1 MRVTSGMM
9 NTQLLS
15 NLNKNLERMTNYQEQ
30 LSSTKKINKPSDDPV
45 GVTYALRYRADLSA
59 NEQYTDNVNSALS
72 WLDYSDSI
80 LDQANEVMDR
90 VRELTVQASNGTNDD
105 SALDSIKEEMEELY
119 GQLVTIG
126 NSEFNG
132 KYVFNGQQTNMKPY
146 TEDNAKMETTDSG
159 QILFEIG
166 EGSTI
171 AVNVTGEEVF
181 GGLNP
186 DGTTEEDNA
195 FKVIQDIITQ
205 LENEDFEGLTNSL
218 GTLDSR
224 IDKLLVLRAEVG
236 ARTNRVELT
245 KSRLEDNDIN
255 LQTLLSKTEDADLA
269 QVVTKMT
276 ESEYVYQAALS
287 VGANMISVS
296 LVDFLR

>member
-9 NTQLLS
+9 NTQLLT
-15 NLNKNLERMTNYQEQ
+15 NLNNNLERMTKYQEQ
-30 LSSTKKINKPSDDPV
+30 LSSTKKLNKPSDDPV
-45 GVTYALRYRADLSA
+45 GVTYALRYRSDLSA
-59 NEQYTDNVNSALS
+59 NKQYTENVSSALS
-72 WLDYSDSI
+72 WLEYSDSI
-80 LDQANEVMDR
+80 LDQTNDVLDR

-105 SALDSIKEEMEELY
+105 AALNSIKEEMEELY

-132 KYVFNGQQTNMKPY
+132 KYVFNGQQTNIKPY
-146 TEDNAKMETTDSG
+146 TEGNAKNESTDTG
-159 QILFEIG
+159 QILYAIG
-166 EGSTI
+166 EGTKM
-171 AVNVTGEEVF
+171 AVNVTGDQVF

-186 DGTTEEDNA
+186 DGTPQEDNA
-195 FKVIQDIITQ
+195 FKVIDDILTQ
-205 LENEDFEGLTNSL
+205 LENGDFDALSNSL

-224 IDKLLVLRAEVG
+224 IDKLLSVRAEVG

-255 LQTLLSKTEDADLA
+255 LQTVLSKTEDADLA
-269 QVVTKMT
+269 FVITKLT